1 MASRLL
7 VLNRLMMRERLA
19 ITRLRGAYPADVDGP
34 ERFAFDT
41 LREKAIATGLSISAS
56 ESPYVSKDEVSLLA
70 GLALLQRQRPPSDIG
85 LPDKLRALL
94 LDCAHKLKAAD
105 IGLQYRLMPFA
116 RGADGIPLYQAH
128 TASSIPSS
136 SAAKQPRQFVQR
148 STLQGKVFAFV
159 SDRGLVATS
168 ELRRFGASRQ
178 VISIMYK
185 RGLLRRVRF
194 GVYTTSP
201 DGVVLTG
208 P

>member
-19 ITRLRGAYPADVDGP
+19 IAWLRGVYPVDMDGS
-34 ERFAFDT
+34 ERAAFDA
-41 LREKAIATGLSISAS
+41 LRQKAGATGLSIGAP
-56 ESPYVSKDEVSLLA
+56 ESPYVSQDEASLLA
-70 GLALLQRQRPPSDIG
+70 GLALLQRQRPPSAIEF
-85 LPDKLRALL
+85 PEVLRVPLF
-94 LDCAHKLKAAD
+94 DCARRLKAAG
-105 IGLQYRLMPFA
+105 IGLHLRLMPPIRAADQGHA
-116 RGADGIPLYQAH
+116 RPTCRIDNVP
-128 TASSIPSS
+128 
-136 SAAKQPRQFVQR
+136 AAIEPRQFVQR

-159 SDRGLVATS
+159 SDRGLVAAS
-168 ELRRFGASRQ
+168 ELGRLGASRQ

-194 GVYTTSP
+194 GVYTASP